1 MTIED
6 IKTQLETHV
15 RTFPEAAV
23 RAAMAQR
30 EAMTPLLL
38 ECLQATADDPH
49 RVAQTDGAM
58 LHMYAMYL
66 LAQFRERAAYPMLV
80 KLFSTPGEVCFDV
93 AGDLVTEDLDRI
105 LAAVCGEDVDPIKG
119 MIENRAVNE
128 YVRGA
133 CLRALVRLV
142 ARRELERASV
152 VAYFRSLFNGTLE
165 RETDFLWTSLVVVCC
180 DLYPEELLPDIE
192 RAFDAG
198 LVDTIF
204 VGRDDVARVMSEGKE
219 QALRVADRK
228 GPIEDTLSEM
238 RWWACFREDDRKAA
252 HQAPT
257 IAQGARVKAVKV
269 GRNAPCP
276 CGSGKKFKKCCGR

>member
-1 MTIED
+1 
-6 IKTQLETHV
+6 
-15 RTFPEAAV
+15 
-23 RAAMAQR
+23 
-30 EAMTPLLL
+30 
-38 ECLQATADDPH
+38 
-49 RVAQTDGAM
+49 
-58 LHMYAMYL
+58 
-66 LAQFRERAAYPMLV
+66 
-80 KLFSTPGEVCFDV
+80 V

-128 YVRGA
+128 YVRSA
-133 CLRALVRLV
+133 CLRVLVRLV
-142 ARRELERASV
+142 ARRELERESV

-165 RETDFLWTSLVVVCC
+165 READVLWTSLVVVCC
-180 DLYPEELLPDIE
+180 NLYPEELLPDIE

-198 LVDTIF
+198 LVDTSF

-228 GPIEDTLSEM
+228 GPIEDTVSEM
-238 RWWACFREDDRKAA
+238 SWWACFREDDRKAA

-257 IAQGARVKAVKV
+257 IAQGARGKAVKV
-269 GRNAPCP
+269 GRNEPCP